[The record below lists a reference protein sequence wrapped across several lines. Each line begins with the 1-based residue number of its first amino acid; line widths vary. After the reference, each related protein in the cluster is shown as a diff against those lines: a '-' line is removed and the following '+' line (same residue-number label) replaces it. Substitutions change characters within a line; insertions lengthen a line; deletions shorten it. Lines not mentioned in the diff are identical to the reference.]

1 MELTRNKFIVTQI
14 VAILCINYLFL
25 VYEHFGELNYWR
37 SSLIFAIA
45 FFHVGTFITLCFTIK
60 SKTYTKEKERLL
72 ADFNMVIYMGYIT
85 LLLYN
90 NCQIESRHHLLQNY
104 AFGLFTLMGATFY
117 LFETYSSYKKYTASL
132 INNN

>member
-1 MELTRNKFIVTQI
+1 MELSRNKFIVTQI

-25 VYEHFGELNYWR
+25 VYDNFGKLNYWP

-72 ADFNMVIYMGYIT
+72 ADFNGIVYLGYIT
-85 LLLYN
+85 LLIYK
-90 NCQIESRHHLLQNY
+90 NCQIESSHLLQNY
-104 AFGLFTLMGATFY
+104 VLGLFTLMGATFY
-117 LFETYSSYKKYTASL
+117 LFETYTSYKKYTASL
-132 INNN
+132 ITNN